1 MLRRV
6 APLVVVLLPAAG
18 PAFAD
23 ALYAEARLRG
33 DMVTVAVFGADDAP
47 ARGVAVA
54 VHDKAGREVAA
65 GRTDERGEWSF
76 PRPAAG
82 KYELSAGDD
91 RSTRVP
97 MTVPTDTALKTLSPA
112 ADELVITA
120 GPTRAERTRYPWLRV
135 ALAVA
140 TVGGLAVLLWLA
152 SRGKGARRP

>member
-1 MLRRV
+1 MLRR
-6 APLVVVLLPAAG
+6 AAALVVVLLPAAG

-33 DMVTVAVFGADDAP
+33 ETVTVTVFGADDAP

-54 VHDKAGREVAA
+54 VHDQAGREVAA
-65 GRTDERGEWSF
+65 GRPDERGEWSF

-82 KYELSAGDD
+82 KYELSAGGD
-91 RSTRVP
+91 RITRVP
-97 MTVPTDTALKTLSPA
+97 VTIPTEIVLKTLSPA

-135 ALAVA
+135 ALAVM
-140 TVGGLAVLLWLA
+140 TVGG
-152 SRGKGARRP
+152 